1 MSDEE
6 IQGVSKDVFKRY
18 VTTKVKKNFL
28 QYLKNIKS
36 KHSKSINL
44 KCKELKT
51 AEYILSPKFRFK
63 EKILLFK
70 LRSRT
75 LDIKGNFKKQH
86 RDPWCIS
93 CGLYE
98 ETQKHLLECP
108 EIVAK
113 LNYLADKTTHF
124 DENDIYEGVDK
135 EERIVKVYGDILEVR
150 EELNATN

>member
-1 MSDEE
+1 MC
-6 IQGVSKDVFKRY
+6 SKG
-18 VTTKVKKNFL
+18 KNDFL
-28 QYLKNIKS
+28 QYFSDKKS

-51 AEYILSPKFRFK
+51 AEYILSPKFSFK

-75 LDIKGNFKKQH
+75 LYIKGNFKKQH

-113 LNYLADKTTHF
+113 LNYLTDDTTNF

-135 EERIVKVYGDILEVR
+135 QLRIVKVYGDILEVR
-150 EELNATN
+150 EELNSTN

>member
-18 VTTKVKKNFL
+18 VTTKVKNNFL
-28 QYLKNIKS
+28 QYLKDMKS

-44 KCKELKT
+44 KCNELKT
-51 AEYILSPKFRFK
+51 AEYILSPKFSFK

-98 ETQKHLLECP
+98 ETQNIC
-108 EIVAK
+108 
-113 LNYLADKTTHF
+113 
-124 DENDIYEGVDK
+124 
-135 EERIVKVYGDILEVR
+135 
-150 EELNATN
+150 